1 MGPFQKIRSACPFLR
16 GASIHRRFS
25 SRLWL
30 FWTSLSL
37 TLGAPL
43 RADIPGTPEEF
54 AAQVGRAVRLKQ
66 IQTLERLTSP
76 PALNDWRWVRHT
88 SNLLGTPP
96 PWQSGLLRL
105 PGKTGDQPAAYVTV
119 SRYHPLQTTS
129 DHLYPLVRTP
139 EGYRLGQEIPDT
151 STGGYRVRDH
161 RLRVRLEVSSG
172 EAQIHNRIVV
182 ERGRAALP
190 AAVLRLNAIYRVTAA
205 KRDGKPI
212 RFHQSGGFLALPPPE
227 RERAVYDLAY
237 RAKIAGLSAD
247 FILPREAALTSYWY
261 PHTARLPATHRVEIS
276 VPSGWTAIGQGERI
290 GWRIAGSR
298 ILYTYHNRLPVC
310 FFTIT
315 AGRYHTYRMRV
326 NGRQYAAYLLQD
338 SPVRARQAM
347 QVAAKAV
354 DWFDRNLSAYPY
366 SGYAVVESD
375 GLPYALECYSFTI
388 ANRSLIP
395 SAIVHEVAHTWWGG
409 IVPNTYLRS
418 LWNESLAE
426 YSDGLHTRR
435 TGNVGMHDWMPGLL
449 VAQNWTHLTEAS
461 VLQANDALNATHS
474 LIGYGKGSLVLDQL
488 ERLVGVPKM
497 LAVMRRFLQ
506 RHTPGEPAEWRDF
519 VRAAEETLGSEW
531 EGYFDAWLTRTD
543 LPSLSLRNV
552 RMKQEGETYRIS
564 GEVVQRRPGFWFPLP
579 LLMRTEQ
586 GEERALLTVREA
598 VTPFEVAVTARP
610 EEIALDPEW
619 SVLREPGDP
628 SLLATLQS
636 LRNVRGRLLVI
647 CATGGDDEHDLYHSV
662 IGRSLRAN
670 YLPYAEVLVT
680 LDHSVT
686 QEQMERSH
694 LFLIGRPEHL
704 KLPEEWKRAIP
715 LSYEKDA
722 ISGGGRRWEGDDLWG
737 LSVMLHPRRSDLL
750 LAHAAGTGTTGIRM
764 FTLNDPLDGNQSLF
778 VVQGGQNVLLSER
791 VRSSDPTVYR
801 FKP

>member
-1 MGPFQKIRSACPFLR
+1 MELFQKIRSACPFLR
-16 GASIHRRFS
+16 DTAIRHRFS
-25 SRLWL
+25 PLLWL
-30 FWTSLSL
+30 VWISLSL
-37 TLGAPL
+37 ALAAPL
-43 RADIPGTPEEF
+43 RADTSGTPEEF
-54 AAQVGRAVRLKQ
+54 AAQVGRAVRLQ
-66 IQTLERLTSP
+66 QMQTLERLTAP

-105 PGKTGDQPAAYVTV
+105 PVKTSDLPAAYVTV

-129 DHLYPLVRTP
+129 DHLYPLVWTS

-151 STGGYRVRDH
+151 STGGYSVRDH

-172 EAQIHNRIVV
+172 EAQIHNRVVV
-182 ERGRAALP
+182 ERGRGALP
-190 AAVLRLNAIYRVTAA
+190 AAVLRLNSIYRVTAA

-276 VPSGWTAIGQGERI
+276 VPAGWTAIGQGERI
-290 GWRIAGSR
+290 GKRVAGSR
-298 ILYTYHNRLPVC
+298 TLYTYRNRMPVC

-315 AGRYHTYRMRV
+315 AGRYHAYRRRV
-326 NGRQYAAYLLQD
+326 NGRLYEAYLLQS
-338 SPVRARQAM
+338 SPGRANQAM

-354 DWFDRNLSAYPY
+354 EWFDRNLSAYPY

-435 TGNVGMHDWMPGLL
+435 TGNVGMHDWTPDLL
-449 VAQNWTHLTEAS
+449 VAHHWTHLTEAS

-474 LIGYGKGSLVLDQL
+474 LIGYGKGSLVLNQL
-488 ERLVGVPKM
+488 ERLVGIPKM
-497 LAVMRRFLQ
+497 LAVLRRFLQ
-506 RHTPGEPAEWRDF
+506 RHRPGEPAEWRDF
-519 VRAAEETLGSEW
+519 VQAAQETLGNEW
-531 EGYFDAWLTRTD
+531 GGYFDAWLTRTD
-543 LPSLSLRNV
+543 LPSLRLQNMQ
-552 RMKQEGETYRIS
+552 MKQEGQTYRIA
-564 GEVVQRRPGFWFPLP
+564 GEVVQKEPGFWFPLP
-579 LLMRTEQ
+579 LLVRTEQ

-598 VTPFEVAVTARP
+598 VTPFELTVSARP

-619 SVLREPGDP
+619 SVLREPGDS
-628 SLLATLQS
+628 SLMATLQS

-647 CATGGDDEHDLYHSV
+647 CATGGDDEHNLFHSA
-662 IGRSLRAN
+662 IGRSLKSGT
-670 YLPYAEVLVT
+670 LPYAEVHFT
-680 LDHSVT
+680 LDHTVT

-704 KLPEEWKRAIP
+704 KLPEEWKRAIL

-737 LSVMLHPRRSDLL
+737 LSVALHPRRSDLL
-750 LAHAAGTGTTGIRM
+750 MAHAAGTGTTGIRM
-764 FTLNDPLDGNQSLF
+764 FTLNGPLDGHQSLF
-778 VVQGGQNVLLSER
+778 VMRGDQNVLLSER
-791 VRSSDPTVYR
+791 MRSCDPTVYR